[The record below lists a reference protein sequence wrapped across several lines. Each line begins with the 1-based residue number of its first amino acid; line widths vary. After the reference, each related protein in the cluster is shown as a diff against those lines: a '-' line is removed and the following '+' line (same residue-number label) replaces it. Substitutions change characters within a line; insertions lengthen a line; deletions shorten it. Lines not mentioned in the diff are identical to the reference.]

1 MAESSPRHCFLM
13 GFYKM
18 AMPPFLHSLQKGRHC
33 YQYCVYIIYGLCK
46 KCEGND
52 QSAKG
57 IIAPWRSFCNLWG

>member
-46 KCEGND
+46 KM
-52 QSAKG
+52 
-57 IIAPWRSFCNLWG
+57 